1 MCRSLSVML
10 SETLSAARW
19 RTLAA
24 AEIERCLVAGRTP
37 ILCGGS
43 GLHLRTLMGASPH
56 SRCL

>member
-1 MCRSLSVML
+1 ML